1 MDLFLEEMLVDIY
14 INIQLY
20 YDAKVTNVEMICV
33 IMDL

>member
-1 MDLFLEEMLVDIY
+1 MGLFLEEMLVDIY
-14 INIQLY
+14 IKLY